1 MTGAAPESLVFK
13 ESRVVNTAT
22 GEETSF
28 SDIACFAMYS
38 HDQFQIQASAS
49 FTGSESP
56 PPFMAQFAEVDVDT
70 ETGKVR
76 VVKFVSVGDCGQPL
90 NPKLVEGQIEGATM
104 NGISY
109 ALTEQYIFNSKGKM
123 TNNSFWDYKLF
134 GTLDMPEMKTIV
146 VDSDEPTGP
155 YGAKSISEIGINGP
169 APAIANAIY
178 DAVGVRIYDLPL
190 TPEKVLKAIR
200 ARTDG

>member
-1 MTGAAPESLVFK
+1 
-13 ESRVVNTAT
+13 
-22 GEETSF
+22 
-28 SDIACFAMYS
+28 
-38 HDQFQIQASAS
+38 
-49 FTGSESP
+49 
-56 PPFMAQFAEVDVDT
+56 
-70 ETGKVR
+70 
-76 VVKFVSVGDCGQPL
+76 
-90 NPKLVEGQIEGATM
+90 
-104 NGISY
+104 Y